1 MKVNG
6 IILAA
11 GLSSRMKAF
20 KPLLKLKEKT
30 IIEHS
35 IDSMFNAGVSQVI
48 VVLGYRAEEVE
59 AFLSGKYNSSRLIFI
74 QNRRYS
80 ETDMLTSIKI
90 GISVLN
96 TCDAFYILPGDMPA
110 IHISTFTVL
119 KEAMCR
125 TDAMVAFPTIDG
137 KRKHPPLISWNCI
150 DFILNFNGE
159 GGLREVWKQFEG
171 LMVTAPVEDFGCM
184 LDADTKLDYDRLL
197 HYMDREIYLKQLTYI

>member
-30 IIEHS
+30 MIEHS
-35 IDSMFNAGVSQVI
+35 IDSMFHAGVSQVI

-59 AFLSGKYNSSRLIFI
+59 ALLSDKYDLSRLIFI
-74 QNRRYS
+74 QNRSYS

-96 TCDAFYILPGDMPA
+96 TCDAFYLLPGDMPA
-110 IHISTFTVL
+110 IHTNTFTAV

-125 TDAMVAFPTIDG
+125 TDAIVTFPTVNG
-137 KRKHPPLISWNCI
+137 YRKHPPLISWRCI
-150 DFILNFNGE
+150 EFILNFDGE
-159 GGLREVWKQFEG
+159 GGLRELWKQLENQI
-171 LMVTAPVEDFGCM
+171 VTVPVEDFGCM
-184 LDADTKLDYDRLL
+184 LDADTRSDYSRLL
-197 HYMDREIYLKQLTYI
+197 QYMDR